1 MDLADRHPSVQ
12 AAAKWLTPNPG
23 LPPGVPATVSAMFAD
38 LRDGLLENL
47 GDGPQLTI
55 ALHDLTTAKDAAV
68 RQAIEDTAG

>member
-1 MDLADRHPSVQ
+1 MDLSGRHQSVQ

-38 LRDGLLENL
+38 LRDGLLEKL

-55 ALHDLTTAKDAAV
+55 ALHNLTSAKDAAV
-68 RQAIEDTAG
+68 RQAIEDSDG